1 MITGTVTAARE
12 AAISLQVEGPDRR
25 AEAVE
30 FAIDTGFTGFI
41 ALPSE
46 EIARLGLPFL
56 GFKEATLGDGST
68 TMLGMFAGFV
78 QWHERV
84 LRVPVLETE
93 GGALVGMRLLDS
105 SRLTMDVLENGPVRI
120 EAIEQNAGG

>member
-1 MITGTVTAARE
+1 MITGNVTAAYE
-12 AAISLQVEGPDRR
+12 AAISLQVAGPGRR
-25 AEAVE
+25 AETVE

-41 ALPSE
+41 VLPSE
-46 EIARLGLPFL
+46 EIARLDLPFL

-68 TMLGMFAGFV
+68 TMLGMFAGLV
-78 QWHERV
+78 HWHERV

-93 GGALVGMRLLDS
+93 GSALVGMRLLDG

-120 EAIEQNAGG
+120 EPIEQKPDL